1 MAGTGSTASSAK
13 PSTRMARAAAGSV
26 INISP
31 QTQKTITST
40 ETLLELIDWNR
51 LSPEAKAVARRI
63 GPMLCEGY
71 SVKEIARSLGRKDDW
86 VSARI
91 RILRDAIVAQV
102 SEQLDGMEADL
113 RAHIEKL
120 VKVA

>member
-1 MAGTGSTASSAK
+1 MAGTGSTASRTCA
-13 PSTRMARAAAGSV
+13 PASV
-26 INISP
+26 VSEITP
-31 QTQKTITST
+31 RQVAQATTQTQ
-40 ETLLELIDWNR
+40 TLLELIDWNR
-51 LSPEAKAVARRI
+51 LPAEAKAVARRI

-113 RAHIEKL
+113 RAHVEKL
-120 VKVA
+120 VKAA

>member
-1 MAGTGSTASSAK
+1 MAGTGSTASQISDQQSKVARIGSK
-13 PSTRMARAAAGSV
+13 RSGVATASSTQAV
-26 INISP
+26 
-31 QTQKTITST
+31 
-40 ETLLELIDWNR
+40 LDLIDWTA
-51 LSPEAKAVARRI
+51 LSPEAKAVARRV

-71 SVKEIARSLGRKDDW
+71 SVKEIARSLGRNDDW

-120 VKVA
+120 VKAA

>member
-1 MAGTGSTASSAK
+1 MEETGSTASPTNEHTRPVLKIGVPQKGQA
-13 PSTRMARAAAGSV
+13 STTA
-26 INISP
+26 
-31 QTQKTITST
+31 TT
-40 ETLLELIDWNR
+40 TLLELIDWGR
-51 LSPEAKAVARRI
+51 LPPDAKAVARRL

-102 SEQLDGMEADL
+102 REQLDGMEADL

-120 VKVA
+120 VKAA

>member
-1 MAGTGSTASSAK
+1 MAETGSTASSTSDQ
-13 PSTRMARAAAGSV
+13 PSKVAQIGSKRSGAATAS
-26 INISP
+26 ST
-31 QTQKTITST
+31 QTV
-40 ETLLELIDWNR
+40 LDLIDWTA

-71 SVKEIARSLGRKDDW
+71 SVKEIARSLGRNDDW

-91 RILRDAIVAQV
+91 RILRDAITAQI
-102 SEQLDGMEADL
+102 SSQLDGMEASL

-120 VKVA
+120 VKAG

>member
-1 MAGTGSTASSAK
+1 MAGTGSTAAPTGSLKDTSKSQVELADALQKVAPRSA
-13 PSTRMARAAAGSV
+13 TM
-26 INISP
+26 
-31 QTQKTITST
+31 
-40 ETLLELIDWNR
+40 TLLEMIDWEK
-51 LSPEAKAVARRI
+51 LPADAKAIVRRI

-91 RILRDAIVAQV
+91 RILRDAIAAQV
-102 SEQLDGMEADL
+102 SEQLDGMEAEL

-120 VKVA
+120 VKAA